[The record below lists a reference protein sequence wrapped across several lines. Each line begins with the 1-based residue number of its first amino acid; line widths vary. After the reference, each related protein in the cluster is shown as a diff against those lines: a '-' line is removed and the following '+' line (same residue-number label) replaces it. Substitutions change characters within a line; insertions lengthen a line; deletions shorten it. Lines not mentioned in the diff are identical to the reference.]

1 MVIFYYYFITFNRV
15 VFEKTQRESI
25 ILIKNRSLENPIL
38 RSYYSIFIQ
47 AFQPLNHYIC
57 LTKYYNMKK
66 LLVLSS
72 AIILCL
78 SAFKSSDGDRIPSAT
93 IKKLDGSSVNSN
105 TFINNGKPMIIS
117 FWATWCKPCKKELDA
132 INEEYA
138 ELQKETGVKLIA
150 ISIDDA
156 RSSGKVVT
164 DVKVK
169 GWTYEVYIDENQDF
183 KRAMNVNNVPHTFL
197 VDGDGKI
204 VWSHNSYAE
213 GDEEKLFENVRK
225 LAKGEKLAH

>member
-1 MVIFYYYFITFNRV
+1 MKQLIVI
-15 VFEKTQRESI
+15 
-25 ILIKNRSLENPIL
+25 
-38 RSYYSIFIQ
+38 
-47 AFQPLNHYIC
+47 
-57 LTKYYNMKK
+57 
-66 LLVLSS
+66 SS
-72 AIILCL
+72 AIILTL
-78 SAFKSSDGDRIPSAT
+78 TSFTFNNGGKLPSAT
-93 IKKLDGSSVNSN
+93 VKNLDGTSINSN
-105 TFINNGKPMIIS
+105 TFSNDGKPMIIS

-164 DVKVK
+164 DVKSK

-197 VDGDGKI
+197 IDGKGEI

-213 GDEEKLFENVRK
+213 GDEEILFENVKK
-225 LAKGEKLAH
+225 LVKGEKISH